1 MQIFISTFTRKLIAL
16 DVDPFDTIEDL
27 KDKIEMKEG
36 YPSEAQRLF
45 FNNIQLQDNKTLDFY
60 KIGKNFTII
69 LIPKLKGGGS
79 SYKKEINI
87 KFIFE
92 NTIIN
97 NSGNSI
103 INESFHSDKNLNGLL
118 KLCLLKEISSKLRY
132 DDIIKLPELLLAI
145 MQILKRGYVEDEVKS
160 EEIKK
165 VLIRIKGSNIINF
178 ARYVDNIIDPTQ
190 IKKLILL
197 LKEKHRNYIV
207 DISNRLIHYIEY
219 MKQFEKDFE
228 ERKRESIF
236 EFSIISIVIM
246 EREDFF
252 SFEKE
257 RQNCPNRVDK
267 ILYHGTQIEP
277 IANILT
283 GYFRKSV
290 DKCCQ

>member
-1 MQIFISTFTRKLIAL
+1 
-16 DVDPFDTIEDL
+16 
-27 KDKIEMKEG
+27 
-36 YPSEAQRLF
+36 
-45 FNNIQLQDNKTLDFY
+45 
-60 KIGKNFTII
+60 
-69 LIPKLKGGGS
+69 
-79 SYKKEINI
+79 
-87 KFIFE
+87 
-92 NTIIN
+92 
-97 NSGNSI
+97 
-103 INESFHSDKNLNGLL
+103 
-118 KLCLLKEISSKLRY
+118 
-132 DDIIKLPELLLAI
+132 

-178 ARYVDNIIDPTQ
+178 ARYVDNIIDPVQ
-190 IKKLILL
+190 IEKLILL
-197 LKEKHRNYIV
+197 LREKHRNYIV

-219 MKQFEKDFE
+219 MKQFEKEFE